1 MTIKEILNQIGIR
14 ITSETD
20 AGFAQFCPIYRGS
33 SNQKGASI
41 CLKSGWV
48 TDWSENSKFPIE
60 VLVKRVTGKEMS
72 KAEILKYQAEIQPL
86 EIEEKEV
93 QYWSK
98 DSLIHL
104 LPDHSYWMGR
114 GISKETLDFFRGGV
128 SHGGKLI
135 RRYVW
140 PVFDR
145 HQRIIGF
152 TGRDLTGKSDMKYKH
167 EGPSTSFLFG
177 LFNER
182 DGEMPVLNSI
192 IKNSHIIIVEG
203 PSDSVACFDEGLY
216 NVVPM
221 TGLNI
226 SKNLLSFLLAI
237 NPKKITLASNRDD
250 NFRGQNAAVKNYTKL
265 RDHFSDEVLEIKF
278 PVGNDLAEK
287 KDEIKNFLDLP
298 PANVLNEFRLKYIRC
313 ERDKKNKVK
322 GAVKMSKKE
331 IEVGKD
337 LKK

>member
-1 MTIKEILNQIGIR
+1 MTIKDILNQLGIR

-33 SNQKGASI
+33 SNPKGASI

-48 TDWSENSKFPIE
+48 TDWSENAKFPVE
-60 VLVKRVTGKEMS
+60 VLVKRVTGKNLSE
-72 KAEILKYQAEIQPL
+72 AEILKYQAAVQPV
-86 EIEEKEV
+86 EIEEKEI

-114 GISKETLDFFRGGV
+114 GVSKETLHFFQGGV
-128 SHGGKLI
+128 SHGGKLL

-152 TGRDLTGKSDMKYKH
+152 TGRDLTGKSKAKYKH

-177 LFNER
+177 LFNKRGDET
-182 DGEMPVLNSI
+182 PILQSI
-192 IKNSHIIIVEG
+192 IRRSHVILVEG

-216 NVVPM
+216 NVLPM
-221 TGLNI
+221 MGINI
-226 SKNLLSFLLAI
+226 SKDLLSFLLAI
-237 NPKKITLASNRDD
+237 NPKKITLASNRDES
-250 NFRGQNAAVKNYTKL
+250 FAGQNAAVKNYAKL
-265 RDHFSDEVLEIKF
+265 SEHFPLDVLEIKF
-278 PVGNDLAEK
+278 PVGNDMAEK
-287 KDEIKNFLDLP
+287 KGEIKNFLDLP
-298 PANVLNEFRLKYIRC
+298 PSNALNEFRLKYIRC
-313 ERDKKNKVK
+313 EKDKKNKVK
-322 GAVKMSKKE
+322 GGTKMSKKE
-331 IEVGKD
+331 IAIGKE
-337 LKK
+337 LGK